1 MFLELQQK
9 FVSNVETDQINA
21 EIKRL
26 KEEYSISKIELDKKA
41 DDIKLLYLK
50 KKMKQKQNQ

>member
-50 KKMKQKQNQ
+50 KKK